1 MKYSFDFAVLFSNSL
16 VDVNF
21 FTAMWAY
28 CVISVSLGDNW
39 IVSWQLYVLQRK
51 LQQKEE
57 HKVLE
62 LSFRQRRTKENSN
75 VFVYEG
81 KVAT

>member
-16 VDVNF
+16 VDVSF

-28 CVISVSLGDNW
+28 SVISVSLGDKW
-39 IVSWQLYVLQRK
+39 RVSWQLYVLQRK
-51 LQQKEE
+51 LQQKKE

-62 LSFRQRRTKENSN
+62 LSVRQRRAKENSN

-81 KVAT
+81 NVAT